1 MKLLLAVLLL
11 SVLHFATFAQITP
24 QEAAVAMQKGI
35 NLGNTLEPPD
45 EGGWGNPPVQ
55 EYYFDLYKEA
65 GFQCVRIPIRWD
77 EHTQTSP
84 PYHVDDAWMNRI
96 EQVVDWG
103 LSRGLFI
110 VINAHHE
117 EWIKANY
124 DNAGYRARF
133 DSIWSQIAVR
143 FSDKSDKLLFEIINE
158 PYGLTK
164 EQNDDLHQRELSI
177 IRNTNPTR
185 IVIFQG
191 HNWGGSDE
199 LITAAIPDDNYVMGS
214 FHSYDPYLFGLEGQG
229 TWGTA
234 GDYTV
239 LRNKF
244 IAVKNWSDAHNIPVF
259 LGEFGS
265 VKSCDYNSRMRHYRA
280 YVEYS
285 QIYGFVD
292 CAWDD
297 GGDFRIMERQSHN
310 WNEIKDILIHTNP
323 QSPTG
328 VDLKLYQDTL
338 LNLTWSDPLT
348 DYDSIFIQRRT
359 GATTVYTKIAALP
372 GDATSFVDSAVSE
385 NTYYYY
391 RVIAHYNA
399 EDDLYSQ
406 PIRALVPVYVPK
418 VREPYLG
425 EPASVPGTVEA
436 ENYDIGGEGFTYHD
450 LDALNIPGKYRP
462 DEGVDIFFIN
472 WESYQIGYAYDGEW
486 CEYTINVE
494 QDGEYTVNTMVA
506 SQEDGGKFRL
516 KIGGVESDTL
526 TVANSGGWNVTNAV
540 STTLNLTA
548 GEQIMRFTVIS
559 QPQFHIDKFEFK
571 IQQQEDTTTIFV
583 PVHEVPR
590 MSLYQSQDQELVIRL
605 DNCPDIKKIE
615 VYNITGTM
623 VYTSKMPE
631 NEMHISVTGLPAGLY
646 VVRAVTGN
654 GIFKGKTIISNME

>member
-1 MKLLLAVLLL
+1 MKLLLTVLLL

-35 NLGNTLEPPD
+35 NLGNTLEPPN

-143 FSDKSDKLLFEIINE
+143 FRDKSEKLLFEIINE

-328 VDLKLYQDTL
+328 VDLKLYQDT
-338 LNLTWSDPLT
+338 S
-348 DYDSIFIQRRT
+348 
-359 GATTVYTKIAALP
+359 
-372 GDATSFVDSAVSE
+372 
-385 NTYYYY
+385 
-391 RVIAHYNA
+391 
-399 EDDLYSQ
+399 
-406 PIRALVPVYVPK
+406 
-418 VREPYLG
+418 
-425 EPASVPGTVEA
+425 
-436 ENYDIGGEGFTYHD
+436 
-450 LDALNIPGKYRP
+450 
-462 DEGVDIFFIN
+462 
-472 WESYQIGYAYDGEW
+472 
-486 CEYTINVE
+486 
-494 QDGEYTVNTMVA
+494 
-506 SQEDGGKFRL
+506 
-516 KIGGVESDTL
+516 VES
-526 TVANSGGWNVTNAV
+526 
-540 STTLNLTA
+540 NLD
-548 GEQIMRFTVIS
+548 RS
-559 QPQFHIDKFEFK
+559 PD
-571 IQQQEDTTTIFV
+571 
-583 PVHEVPR
+583 
-590 MSLYQSQDQELVIRL
+590 RL
-605 DNCPDIKKIE
+605 
-615 VYNITGTM
+615 
-623 VYTSKMPE
+623 
-631 NEMHISVTGLPAGLY
+631 
-646 VVRAVTGN
+646 
-654 GIFKGKTIISNME
+654 

>member
-1 MKLLLAVLLL
+1 M
-11 SVLHFATFAQITP
+11 
-24 QEAAVAMQKGI
+24 
-35 NLGNTLEPPD
+35 
-45 EGGWGNPPVQ
+45 
-55 EYYFDLYKEA
+55 
-65 GFQCVRIPIRWD
+65 
-77 EHTQTSP
+77 
-84 PYHVDDAWMNRI
+84 
-96 EQVVDWG
+96 
-103 LSRGLFI
+103 
-110 VINAHHE
+110 
-117 EWIKANY
+117 
-124 DNAGYRARF
+124 
-133 DSIWSQIAVR
+133 
-143 FSDKSDKLLFEIINE
+143 
-158 PYGLTK
+158 
-164 EQNDDLHQRELSI
+164 
-177 IRNTNPTR
+177 
-185 IVIFQG
+185 
-191 HNWGGSDE
+191 
-199 LITAAIPDDNYVMGS
+199 
-214 FHSYDPYLFGLEGQG
+214 
-229 TWGTA
+229 
-234 GDYTV
+234 
-239 LRNKF
+239 
-244 IAVKNWSDAHNIPVF
+244 
-259 LGEFGS
+259 
-265 VKSCDYNSRMRHYRA
+265 
-280 YVEYS
+280 
-285 QIYGFVD
+285 
-292 CAWDD
+292 
-297 GGDFRIMERQSHN
+297 
-310 WNEIKDILIHTNP
+310 
-323 QSPTG
+323 
-328 VDLKLYQDTL
+328 
-338 LNLTWSDPLT
+338 NLTWTDPLT

-372 GDATSFVDSAVSE
+372 GDATSFIDSALSE

-472 WESYQIGYAYDGEW
+472 WESYQIGYAYDDEW

-526 TVANSGGWNVTNAV
+526 TVGNSGGWNVTNAV
-540 STTLNLTA
+540 STTMNLTS

-559 QPQFHIDKFEFK
+559 QPQFHIDKFDFT

-590 MSLYQSQDQELVIRL
+590 LSLYQSQDQELVIRL

-631 NEMHISVTGLPAGLY
+631 NEMHLAVTGLPAGLY

-654 GIFKGKTIISNME
+654 GIFTGKTIISNME

>member
-1 MKLLLAVLLL
+1 MKLLLTVLFL

-35 NLGNTLEPPD
+35 NLGNTLEPPN

-143 FSDKSDKLLFEIINE
+143 FRDKSEKLLFEIINE

-177 IRNTNPTR
+177 IRITNPTR

-199 LITAAIPDDNYVMGS
+199 LLTAAIPDDNYVMGS

-229 TWGTA
+229 TWGTT

-239 LRNKF
+239 LRSKF

-265 VKSCDYNSRMRHYRA
+265 VKSCDYNSRMKHYRA

-310 WNEIKDILIHTNP
+310 WNEIKDILNHTNP

-338 LNLTWSDPLT
+338 LNLTWTDPLT

-372 GDATSFVDSAVSE
+372 GDATSFIDSALSE

-425 EPASVPGTVEA
+425 KPASVPGTVEA

-462 DEGVDIFFIN
+462 DEGVDIYFIN

-526 TVANSGGWNVTNAV
+526 TVGNSGGWNVTNAF
-540 STTLNLTA
+540 STTMNLTS

-559 QPQFHIDKFEFK
+559 QPQFHIDKFDFT

-590 MSLYQSQDQELVIRL
+590 LSLYQSQDHELVIRL
-605 DNCPDIKKIE
+605 DNCPDKKKIE

-631 NEMHISVTGLPAGLY
+631 NEMHLAVTGLPAGLY

-654 GIFKGKTIISNME
+654 GIFTGKTIISNME